1 MNENI
6 ETNVTNDGADAVPEA
21 VLAAFWAYE
30 RALAADD
37 LAALDDAFVDE
48 PGTLRG
54 DAAGLLVGHA
64 QISAFRGARGGA
76 PRRAVRD
83 LHARVLGPDHVVVVA
98 VNEPESGGAGL
109 VTQVWQHCPDGRW
122 RIAAAQVAGPA
133 PAADPRIWRMV
144 GFPLVPPSAPG
155 VLEGA
160 SVAVK
165 DLFEVKGFAVGAGN
179 PSYLAEA
186 AAAAPAAEHA
196 PAVRALLEAGAQI
209 RGIARTDE
217 FAYSIA
223 GVNSHYGTPPNPRAP
238 LRLPGGSSNGP
249 ASAVAM
255 GHAEIGLGT
264 DTAGSIRVPASF
276 QGLWGLRSTHGEVSR
291 DGLLPLAPSFDTAGW
306 LTRTPDLLARAA
318 RVSFDSR
325 ADEPTGSGRY
335 IVCPALLEVA
345 HPSVSEAFT
354 ATLDAWIRHDALPA
368 PDHVE
373 LPDARQAFEAFRVAQ
388 GAEVWREHGP
398 WITKHPDSLGT
409 DIAARFAWAAT
420 ITSSQEAE
428 ARTVL
433 KQVRAQIDDVLEESI
448 LLLPATPTAA
458 PLRRA
463 DAAEM
468 DAMRSA
474 TVALTCLASITGRPA
489 LSAPLLE
496 ADGAPVGLSLI
507 GPRGSDLDVVAR
519 GAALAA
525 ALAAASGQA
534 ARAGVAGRAGRD
546 A

>member
-1 MNENI
+1 MIENG
-6 ETNVTNDGADAVPEA
+6 ENNVTNDGTVPDAVLE
-21 VLAAFWAYE
+21 AFWAYE
-30 RALAADD
+30 RALADDD
-37 LAALDDAFVDE
+37 LAALDDAFVDD

-76 PRRAVRD
+76 PRRTIRD
-83 LHARVLGPDHVVVVA
+83 VHARVLSPDHVVVVS
-98 VNEPESGGAGL
+98 VNEPDAGGAGL

-122 RIAAAQVAGPA
+122 RISAAQVAGPA
-133 PAADPRIWRMV
+133 PAADTRIWRLV
-144 GFPLVPPSAPG
+144 GFPLVPASAPG

-160 SVAVK
+160 SIAVK

-179 PSYLAEA
+179 PAYLAEA
-186 AAAAPAAEHA
+186 AEAAPAADHA
-196 PAVRALLEAGAQI
+196 PAVRALIEAGAQI

-223 GVNSHYGTPPNPRAP
+223 GVNAHYGTPPNPRAP
-238 LRLPGGSSNGP
+238 LRLPGGSSSGP

-255 GHAEIGLGT
+255 GHVEIGLGT

-276 QGLWGLRSTHGEVSR
+276 QGLWGLRSTHGAVSR
-291 DGLLPLAPSFDTAGW
+291 DRLLPLAPSFDTVGW

-318 RVSFDSR
+318 RVSLDSG
-325 ADEPTGSGRY
+325 AAQPTGSGRY
-335 IVCPALLEVA
+335 VVCTALLEVA

-354 ATLDAWIRHDALPA
+354 TTLDTWIRHDALPA

-373 LPDARQAFEAFRVAQ
+373 LPDPRQAFEAFRVAQ
-388 GAEVWREHGP
+388 GAEVWREHGS
-398 WITKHPDSLGT
+398 WVTKHPDSLGPE
-409 DIAARFAWAAT
+409 IAARFAWAAT
-420 ITSSQEAE
+420 ITSSQEVE
-428 ARTVL
+428 ACAVL
-433 KQVRAQIDDVLEESI
+433 ARLRAQIDDVLEDSI

-458 PLRRA
+458 PLRSA

-474 TVALTCLASITGRPA
+474 TVTLTCLAPITGRPA

-525 ALAAASGQA
+525 AP
-534 ARAGVAGRAGRD
+534 GRAGRPGR
-546 A
+546 AG